1 MAQNPVKNVIV
12 AFGVLSAMFTIWQ
25 IIEGERAKKSAGVE
39 HNAILE
45 ALKRI
50 ERKLK

>member
-25 IIEGERAKKSAGVE
+25 IIEGERAKKASGTD
-39 HNAILE
+39 HNAILA

-50 ERKLK
+50 EQKLK